1 MSLYVS
7 ILCSHMSVCNM
18 CLLCTFAF
26 GCPHMSNIWP
36 CSFATGALTDV
47 TFVRVRLPFVFHTC
61 IRVRLPFVFHTCI
74 RIRLPV
80 CVPHMYPCTFAI
92 CFPHMYPCTS
102 AICFPHTCPCTLA
115 ILCRHKGSIYSCVFA
130 FMCAYGCIVCT
141 LSCLLA

>member
-61 IRVRLPFVFHTCI
+61 IRVRLPFVFHTRVRVRWPFCVDTRVAFI
-74 RIRLPV
+74 PV
-80 CVPHMYPCTFAI
+80 CLPLCA
-92 CFPHMYPCTS
+92 
-102 AICFPHTCPCTLA
+102 HTVVSSV
-115 ILCRHKGSIYSCVFA
+115 R
-130 FMCAYGCIVCT
+130 
-141 LSCLLA
+141 